1 MPTSTAFLTRKFGS
15 HAMPSPGTV
24 SAVQRVLDYK
34 PCTGMETDCPFPT
47 SSRPLV
53 RIDQEFLAGR
63 ALVVDGDVGG
73 IERLR
78 QRRHL
83 GVMAGEGGL
92 EFRGYALAQAADL
105 GRADLLQ
112 ERRQQPASDAP
123 GQPKGA
129 GQFGR

>member
-1 MPTSTAFLTRKFGS
+1 MSSPST
-15 HAMPSPGTV
+15 M
-24 SAVQRVLDYK
+24 SAVQRELDYK

-78 QRRHL
+78 QRHHL

-92 EFRGYALAQAADL
+92 EFRGHALAQAADF

-112 ERRQQPASDAP
+112 EGCEQPAADAP
-123 GQPKGA
+123 GQPKRT
-129 GQFGR
+129 GQFGRTRIE